1 MARHEF
7 VKREAAKQR
16 KGNSAEKT
24 FPGFLR
30 ADVRHHQMPSNR
42 AARQIRAHIRE
53 FGDGDQIQYVELAS
67 DLAAARA
74 RSEIHNF
81 SDEIEKPKDVEQAEQ
96 GVGHRL
102 QRLVIT
108 QPCEHLSPEYRK
120 QKKKQD
126 CDFEIVRACPADF
139 GEVIK
144 TAGEQYRPA
153 NHSNYVD

>member
-7 VKREAAKQR
+7 VKREAAKQSQD
-16 KGNSAEKT
+16 NSAEKT

-30 ADVRHHQMPSNR
+30 ADVRHHQMPPKR

-53 FGDGDQIQYVELAS
+53 FGDCDQIQYVELAG

-74 RSEIHNF
+74 RSEINNF
-81 SDEIEKPKDVEQAEQ
+81 SDEIKKPKDIEQAEQ

-126 CDFEIVRACPADF
+126 LHLGNGCALRAQF
-139 GEVIK
+139 G
-144 TAGEQYRPA
+144 
-153 NHSNYVD
+153 

>member
-7 VKREAAKQR
+7 VKCEAAKQR

-24 FPGFLR
+24 FPRFFR
-30 ADVRHHQMPSNR
+30 ADVRHHQMPPNR
-42 AARQIRAHIRE
+42 AARQIRAHVRE
-53 FGDGDQIQYVELAS
+53 FGDGDQIQHVELAGE
-67 DLAAARA
+67 LAAART
-74 RSEIHNF
+74 RSEINNF

-108 QPCEHLSPEYRK
+108 QPSEHLPPEYRK

-126 CDFEIVRACPADF
+126 RNFEIL
-139 GEVIK
+139 
-144 TAGEQYRPA
+144 
-153 NHSNYVD
+153 

>member
-7 VKREAAKQR
+7 VKSEAAKQR
-16 KGNSAEKT
+16 KDNSAEKT

-30 ADVRHHQMPSNR
+30 ADVRHHQMPPSH
-42 AARQIRAHIRE
+42 AARQIRTHVRE
-53 FGDGDQIQYVELAS
+53 LGDGDQIQHVELAG

-81 SDEIEKPKDVEQAEQ
+81 SDEIKKPKDVEQAEQ

-102 QRLVIT
+102 EGLVVP
-108 QPCEHLSPEYRK
+108 QPCKHLPSEYRQ

-126 CDFEIVRACPADF
+126 SDFEIV
-139 GEVIK
+139 
-144 TAGEQYRPA
+144 
-153 NHSNYVD
+153 